1 MGMEFRVLLVW
12 KRVWKMT
19 FFLVWN
25 RVKNLGNRAA
35 HPHQEFP
42 GVPPPTGFQVCICSV
57 ILLYKSEEK
66 FLTRASVLFSRKFWC
81 NLKSYES

>member
-19 FFLVWN
+19 VFLVWN
-25 RVKNLGNRAA
+25 RVKNLGNREE

-42 GVPPPTGFQVCICSV
+42 GVPPPPPRDSKFVSVRSSYCIRV
-57 ILLYKSEEK
+57 KK
-66 FLTRASVLFSRKFWC
+66 NFWLGLQYYFPE
-81 NLKSYES
+81 NLDAI